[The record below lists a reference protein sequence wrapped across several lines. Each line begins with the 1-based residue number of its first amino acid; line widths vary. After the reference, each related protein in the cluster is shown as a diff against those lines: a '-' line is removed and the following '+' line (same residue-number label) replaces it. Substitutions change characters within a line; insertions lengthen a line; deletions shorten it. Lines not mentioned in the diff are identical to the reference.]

1 MTRYRRPARTY
12 VRPMAGWWR
21 KNPDYVRYMVR
32 EGSAVFL
39 SVYALVLLA
48 GRYCL
53 ARGETAY
60 AAWRAALASP
70 VSISFHIVALV
81 LVAYHS
87 DTWFRVM
94 PKTAPQLPF
103 APRLLTL
110 GGWAATAVLSVV
122 VVALIAWAVR

>member
-1 MTRYRRPARTY
+1 MTRYRGSPRTF

-21 KNPDYVRYMVR
+21 KNPDYIRYMIR

-39 SVYALVLLA
+39 SVYAVVLLA
-48 GRYCL
+48 GLYCL
-53 ARGETAY
+53 ARDEAEY
-60 AAWRAALASP
+60 EAWRAALASP
-70 VSISFHIVALV
+70 VSISFHIAALL

-103 APRLLTL
+103 PPRLLTL
-110 GGWAATAVLSVV
+110 GGWAVTVALSVLIL
-122 VVALIAWAVR
+122 ALIAWAVR

>member
-1 MTRYRRPARTY
+1 MTRYRGAPRTH

-21 KNPDYVRYMVR
+21 KNPDYVRYMIR

-48 GRYCL
+48 GLYCL
-53 ARGETAY
+53 VRGEAAY
-60 AAWRAALASP
+60 EGWRSVLGTPVAILFHVAA
-70 VSISFHIVALV
+70 FG

-87 DTWFRVM
+87 DTWFKVM

-103 APRLLTL
+103 PPRLLTL
-110 GGWAATAVLSVV
+110 GGCAATVV
-122 VVALIAWAVR
+122 VSVLILLVLGWAVR